1 MISRSNMRHAARSVL
16 LAVTCTLAACGSSKM
31 LPSLGGGPQT
41 GHERYARSL
50 RDAGLDSTALGREWL
65 AASDSALR
73 APYRVALPARE
84 LGIYTRNE
92 ARAVAYRIALREGER
107 LRVTLRADGLAA
119 QLYMDLFEIGPDST
133 EPFMHRTSARREL
146 APDSAAAL
154 LTLEHEARADGTVV
168 LRLQPELLR
177 NGRYELTMRL
187 EPILGF
193 PVDGRGNEAIQS
205 LYGVDR
211 DGGAREHH
219 GIDIFAPRGTP
230 VLAAASGI
238 VRSTSPNTLGGNV
251 VWLLDTEREQSLY
264 YAHLDRHAVS
274 AGQRVNLG
282 DTLGFVGNTG
292 NARTTSPHLHF
303 GIYTRRGPIDPLRY
317 VRRIVA
323 NTPEITADTAALG
336 RRAVVTATVTLQGM
350 LADSAA
356 TTPRVPRQ
364 TGVTVMAA
372 RGNAYRVQL
381 DDGTSGYAPAR
392 LIRPRTAD

>member
-1 MISRSNMRHAARSVL
+1 
-16 LAVTCTLAACGSSKM
+16 M
-31 LPSLGGGPQT
+31 LPSLGGGPRT

-119 QLYMDLFEIGPDST
+119 RLYMDLFEIGPDSA
-133 EPFMHRTSARREL
+133 EPFMHRTSARMEL

-187 EPILGF
+187 EPILAF
-193 PVDGRGNEAIQS
+193 PVDGRGNEAILS

-211 DGGAREHH
+211 DGGARAHH

-251 VWLLDTEREQSLY
+251 IWLLDTEREQSLY

-292 NARTTSPHLHF
+292 NARTTAPHLHF

-336 RRAVVTATVTLQGM
+336 RRAVVTATVTLQGVS
-350 LADSAA
+350 ADSAA

-372 RGNAYRVQL
+372 RGNTYRVQL